1 MIEKSVLFRPS
12 WVLTALLFTSLAS
25 CAAPQPT
32 ARVTSSGGPGM
43 GQAQAIPY
51 DGPRARIAV
60 ISFENKAARG
70 RQAYYAYDEK
80 IGYGMADMLTTELFH
95 TNRFIVLE
103 RAQLGDV
110 LTEQDLAASGR
121 IKPGTE
127 ATMGQIEG
135 AELLVTGAITE
146 FEPNAGGA
154 GVGVIFGG
162 LPIGLG
168 GGGKRAHIAIDMRVI
183 DAKTSRILAA
193 TTVEGSAT
201 DIGGMGGFVVG
212 GGMTELGVGLGGF
225 AKTPMEKAVRI
236 VLREAVNY
244 IASQTPAQYFHQ

>member
-1 MIEKSVLFRPS
+1 MMKRRVPS
-12 WVLTALLFTSLAS
+12 RLSWIPAVLLFTALAS

-70 RQAYYAYDEK
+70 RQTYYAYDEK
-80 IGYGMADMLTTELFH
+80 IGDGMADMLTTELFH

-110 LTEQDLAASGR
+110 LTEQDLATSGR

-127 ATMGQIEG
+127 ATIGQIEG

-154 GVGVIFGG
+154 GVGVLFGG
-162 LPIGLG
+162 LPLGFG
-168 GGGKRAHIAIDMRVI
+168 GGGKKAHIAIDMRVI
-183 DAKTSRILAA
+183 DAKSSRILAA
-193 TTVEGSAT
+193 TTVEATAT

-236 VLREAVNY
+236 ALREAVNY

>member
-1 MIEKSVLFRPS
+1 MVEKSVLFRQS
-12 WVLTALLFTSLAS
+12 WILTALLFTSLAS

-43 GQAQAIPY
+43 AQAQAVPY

-60 ISFENKAARG
+60 TSFTNKSARG
-70 RQAYYAYDEK
+70 YDYYEQ
-80 IGYGMADMLTTELFH
+80 IGDGMADMLTTELFH

-103 RAQLGDV
+103 REQLGEV

-127 ATMGQIEG
+127 AAMGQIEG

-146 FEPNAGGA
+146 FEPSAGGA
-154 GVGVIFGG
+154 GGGVLFGG
-162 LPIGLG
+162 LPIGVG
-168 GGGKRAHIAIDMRVI
+168 GGGKKAHIAIDMRVI

-212 GGMTELGVGLGGF
+212 GGLTELGIGLGGY

-236 VLREAVNY
+236 TLREAVNF